1 MGKFFTEREIRA
13 VAVFLPLAGLLVL
26 GLLLVRPKADPA
38 AAPPAAAVC
47 GRIEDPR
54 KVFEM

>member
-1 MGKFFTEREIRA
+1 MLSGI
-13 VAVFLPLAGLLVL
+13 
-26 GLLLVRPKADPA
+26 A
-38 AAPPAAAVC
+38 AAAAAAVC

>member
-1 MGKFFTEREIRA
+1 MLAGIA
-13 VAVFLPLAGLLVL
+13 VAA
-26 GLLLVRPKADPA
+26 
-38 AAPPAAAVC
+38 AAAVC